1 MMGVWVGVVVMVT
14 FLDVARMVDATA
26 MMGVLGWHGV
36 GVMVTF
42 LDLAHMVDATAMT
55 GVLGWGGGDG
65 NAP

>member
-1 MMGVWVGVVVMVT
+1 MVT

-26 MMGVLGWHGV
+26 MTGVLGWGGV

-42 LDLAHMVDATAMT
+42 LDVAHMVDATAMM

-65 NAP
+65 NVP